1 MSNPDK
7 KLFLLDAFALIYRAY
22 YAFIKNPRINSKGL
36 NTSAV
41 LGFCNTLLDVLN
53 KQSPT
58 HIAVV
63 FDTPGPTDRVA
74 IYPEYKANREA
85 MPEDIALAIP
95 YIKELIEGFNIP
107 ILELPGY
114 EADDIIGTLSTMA
127 EAKGFTTYM
136 MTPDKDFGQLITDKV
151 FVFKPPRAGNPA
163 EVLGVK
169 EICEK
174 FEIKEPKQLIDILGL
189 WGDAVDNIPGVPG
202 VGEKTAKKLI
212 GEFGSIENL
221 LKNTDKLKGKLKEN
235 VENFAEQALLSKQL
249 ATIILDSPVEFDEDK
264 LKLQPWN
271 NDALMELFTELE
283 FRQLAQKILSPGDN
297 GKTEAPTKR
306 SDGPIDLF
314 SELEGESFGG
324 EIASPFQ
331 TISDTKHSYH
341 LVDTDDKRKDLL
353 EKLNK
358 QKTFCF
364 DTETTGLD
372 PIVAEMV
379 GISFSFKSGEA
390 YYVPVPEDYQD
401 ALSMVNEFKE
411 LFENEGIGKTGQNI
425 KYDILILKNYDVTVK
440 GELFDTMIAHYVLRP
455 DMRHNMNVLAETY
468 LNYSPV
474 SIETLIGKKGRAQI
488 SIRQAEIKEVS
499 EYACEDADI
508 TFQLREKLEP
518 LVKEEEAMKLLTE
531 IELPLITVLADMEA
545 EGIKLD
551 SASLKKLSGELGDD
565 IIKLEGE
572 IHEHAG
578 TSFNV
583 DSPKQLGDILFE
595 TLKIDDKPKKTKTGQ
610 YATSEDILSKLI
622 HSHDI
627 VPKILE
633 FRGLRKL
640 KSTYVDSLP
649 EMVNAK
655 TGKIHTSYNQ
665 AVAATGRLSSDRP
678 NLQNIPIRT
687 ERGREVRKAFIPTDD
702 KHTLLS
708 ADYSQVELRI
718 IAELSEDENM
728 IEAFVLGVDIHTS
741 TASKIFNVPM
751 DEVTRE
757 LRGKSKAVNFGIS
770 YGQTAFGLAQNLN
783 IPRKDAKEIIDNFFG
798 QYQKLRTYM
807 DSNIEFARKNG
818 YVETIMGRRRHLKD
832 INSGNAIVRGHAER
846 NAINAPIQGS
856 AADMIKIAMI
866 NIHREMAK
874 LKMNSKMILQVHD
887 ELVFDAV
894 TSELDELKSLV
905 DMQMKSAIKMKVP
918 LVVDMGVGNNWLEAH

>member
-53 KQSPT
+53 NQKPS
-58 HIAVV
+58 HIAIV
-63 FDTPGPTDRVA
+63 FDTPGPTSRES

-85 MPEDIALAIP
+85 MPEDIALSIP
-95 YIKELIEGFNIP
+95 YIKELIRGFNIP
-107 ILELPGY
+107 ILESPGY

-127 EAKGFTTYM
+127 EAKGYTTYM
-136 MTPDKDFGQLITDKV
+136 MTPDKDFGQLVTENV
-151 FVFKPPRAGNPA
+151 FMFKPPRGGNPA

-169 EICEK
+169 EICDK
-174 FEIKEPKQLIDILGL
+174 FEIQEPKQLIDILGL

-221 LKNTDKLKGKLKEN
+221 LENTDKLKGKLKEN

-249 ATIILDSPVEFDEDK
+249 ATIILDSPVEFDEELFK
-264 LKLQPWN
+264 IEQWN
-271 NDALMELFTELE
+271 KDALMKLFTELE
-283 FRQLAQKILSPGDN
+283 FRQLAQKILTPGEN
-297 GKTEAPTKR
+297 GQPVTTNKDVNKPV
-306 SDGPIDLF
+306 DLF
-314 SELEGESFGG
+314 SELEGETFGSEVQSSFK
-324 EIASPFQ
+324 
-331 TISDTKHSYH
+331 TISDTKHKYH
-341 LVDTDDKRKDLL
+341 LVDTADKRKELL

-358 QKTFCF
+358 QQTFCF
-364 DTETTGLD
+364 DTETTGLN
-372 PIVAEMV
+372 PIVAELV
-379 GISFSFKSGEA
+379 GMSFSFKSNQA
-390 YYVPVPEDYQD
+390 YYVPVPEDFKE
-401 ALSMVNEFKE
+401 ALAIVNEFKD
-411 LFENEGIGKTGQNI
+411 LFENESIGKTGQNI
-425 KYDILILKNYDVTVK
+425 KYDMLILRNYEVTVK
-440 GELFDTMIAHYVLRP
+440 GELFDTMIAHYVIRP

-488 SIRQAEIKEVS
+488 SIRQAPVKEVS
-499 EYACEDADI
+499 KYACEDADI
-508 TFQLREKLEP
+508 TLQLREKLEP
-518 LVKEEEAMKLLTE
+518 LVQEEEATKLLHE
-531 IELPLITVLADMEA
+531 IELPLISVLADMES
-545 EGIKLD
+545 EGIRLD
-551 SASLKKLSGELGDD
+551 ANSLNKLSKELAKD
-565 IIKLEGE
+565 ILKLEGE
-572 IHEHAG
+572 IHKFAG

-610 YATSEDILSKLI
+610 YATSEDILSKLV
-622 HSHDI
+622 HSHEI

-640 KSTYVDSLP
+640 KSTYVDTLP
-649 EMVNAK
+649 QMVNKK

-687 ERGREVRKAFIPTDD
+687 ERGREVRKAFVPSDANHI
-702 KHTLLS
+702 LLS

-718 IAELSEDENM
+718 IAELSGDENM
-728 IEAFVLGVDIHTS
+728 IDAFVSGVDIHS
-741 TASKIFNVPM
+741 ATASKIFDVPI

-770 YGQTAFGLAQNLN
+770 YGQTAFGLAQTLN
-783 IPRKDAKEIIDNFFG
+783 IPRKDAKEIIDTFFG
-798 QYQKLRTYM
+798 QYPKLRTYM

-866 NIHREMAK
+866 NIHNSMAK
-874 LKMNSKMILQVHD
+874 AKMGSKMILQVHD
-887 ELVFDAV
+887 ELVFDV
-894 TSELDELKSLV
+894 IISELDDLKSLV
-905 DMQMKSAIKMKVP
+905 DNEMKSAIKMKVP
-918 LVVDMGVGNNWLEAH
+918 LVVDMGIGKNWLEAH

>member
-41 LGFCNTLLDVLN
+41 LGFANTLLDVLN
-53 KQSPT
+53 NQNPS

-63 FDTPGPTDRVA
+63 FDTPGPTGRES

-85 MPEDIALAIP
+85 MPEDIALSIP
-95 YIKELIEGFNIP
+95 YIKELIKGFNIP
-107 ILELPGY
+107 ILESPGY

-127 EAKGFTTYM
+127 DAKGYTTYM
-136 MTPDKDFGQLITDKV
+136 MTPDKDFGQLITENV
-151 FVFKPPRAGNPA
+151 FMFKPPRGGNPA

-174 FEIKEPKQLIDILGL
+174 FEIQNPKQLIDILGL

-221 LKNTDKLKGKLKEN
+221 IENTDKLKGKLKEN
-235 VENFAEQALLSKQL
+235 VENFSEQALLSKQL
-249 ATIILDSPVEFDEDK
+249 ATIILDSPVEFDEDE
-264 LKLQPWN
+264 LKIQEWN
-271 NDALMELFTELE
+271 KKALMELFTELE
-283 FRQLAQKILSPGDN
+283 FRQLAQKILTPGEN
-297 GKTEAPTKR
+297 GKPETPSKAVDQPA
-306 SDGPIDLF
+306 DLF

-324 EIASPFQ
+324 EVQSPYQ
-331 TISDTKHSYH
+331 TIADIKHKYH
-341 LVDTDDKRKDLL
+341 LVDTADKRQGLL

-358 QKTFCF
+358 QKSICF

-372 PIVAEMV
+372 PIVAELV
-379 GISFSFKSGEA
+379 GMSFSFKINQA
-390 YYVPVPEDYQD
+390 YYVPVPEDYEG
-401 ALSMVNEFKE
+401 ALAVVNDFKE
-411 LFENEGIGKTGQNI
+411 LFENESIGKTGQNI
-425 KYDILILKNYDVTVK
+425 KYDMLILKNYEVTVR

-488 SIRQAEIKEVS
+488 SIRQAPLKELS

-508 TFQLREKLEP
+508 TLQLREKLEP
-518 LVKEEEAMKLLTE
+518 LVKKEEAVKLLNE
-531 IELPLITVLADMEA
+531 IELPLISVLADMET

-551 SASLKKLSGELGDD
+551 SDSLTRLSKELAED
-565 IIKLEGE
+565 ILKLEGE
-572 IHEHAG
+572 IHKYAG

-610 YATSEDILSKLI
+610 YATSEDILSKLV
-622 HSHDI
+622 HSHEI
-627 VPKILE
+627 VPKILD

-640 KSTYVDSLP
+640 KSTYVDTLP
-649 EMVNAK
+649 EMVNPK

-665 AVAATGRLSSDRP
+665 AVAATGRLSSDKP

-687 ERGREVRKAFIPTDD
+687 ERGREVRKAFVPSDA

-718 IAELSEDENM
+718 IAELSGDENM
-728 IEAFVLGVDIHTS
+728 IDAFVSGADIHTA
-741 TASKIFNVPM
+741 TASKIFNVPI
-751 DEVTRE
+751 DEVTRD

-798 QYQKLRTYM
+798 QYPKLRTYM

-866 NIHREMAK
+866 NIHESMAK
-874 LKMNSKMILQVHD
+874 AKMDSKMILQVHD

-894 TSELDELKSLV
+894 KLEVDELKSLV
-905 DMQMKSAIKMKVP
+905 EAEMKSAIKMKVP
-918 LVVDMGVGNNWLEAH
+918 LVVDMGIGKNWLEAH